1 MRKSEAFSGVP
12 FQVPGSK
19 CALNVWKHLGIVV
32 VKSSTANHDV
42 ISSPVSAVLN
52 LWVATPFE
60 VTYQISYISEIYITN
75 HNSSKIIVMKHQ

>member
-42 ISSPVSAVLN
+42 ISSPVSAVLK
-52 LWVATPFE
+52 

-75 HNSSKIIVMKHQ
+75 HNSSKIIVMKYQKK